1 MADPRRAA
9 ILVVLA
15 VGLAGCPAP
24 EPSAPP
30 PLAPRT
36 SGLPAAE
43 VQRVVLAQEDGIR
56 ACYEGKTDKDGIV
69 TMAWHIETS
78 GRVSE
83 AHVASTTLNDP
94 NVEGCVT
101 RLVESWRFPLSD
113 AITFVERFPIR
124 TGQPE
129 SR

>member
-1 MADPRRAA
+1 M
-9 ILVVLA
+9 
-15 VGLAGCPAP
+15 
-24 EPSAPP
+24 
-30 PLAPRT
+30 
-36 SGLPAAE
+36 
-43 VQRVVLAQEDGIR
+43 VLAQEAGIR
-56 ACYEGKTDKDGIV
+56 ACYEGKTDKDGTV

-101 RLVESWRFPLSD
+101 RLVESWRFPLSN
-113 AITFVERFPIR
+113 ASTFVESFPIR
-124 TGQPE
+124 TGPPE